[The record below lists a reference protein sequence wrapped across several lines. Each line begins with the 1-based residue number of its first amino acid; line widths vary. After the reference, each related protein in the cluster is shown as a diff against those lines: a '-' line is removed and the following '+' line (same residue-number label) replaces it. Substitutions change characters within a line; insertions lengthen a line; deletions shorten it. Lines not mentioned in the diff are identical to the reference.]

1 MTDIVKGLF
10 GVSPEELAQQRNEQ
24 LNTQASA
31 FAQLTPEQRAT
42 QMLYRGGSQLAGAV
56 GGLMGAQDP
65 QMKKSADLQGI
76 LQSGDFNTVE
86 GATAMAKQA
95 AAMGYG
101 NEAQQMYA
109 HAQGLRKSAAEL
121 GLTEAKTAQAL
132 REKQGADPLQQ
143 LIRTG
148 KYTPT
153 SVQKYA
159 ETGNVSDL
167 DNVEKADQTALSET
181 AEGIFLV
188 NKTTGEKIARIGSPL
203 DRSTKVSVSAVN
215 KGAEAGAVEIAKL
228 DAKRLEGAQAASD
241 KAIESASVLQQLANT
256 PQDVVG
262 AGAPARVAA
271 LRVFSTIGLASPKDN
286 VALGNADT
294 FNALAGERVLG
305 FIKTLGTNPTD
316 TDREFARSI
325 GPALEKGTKT
335 NQDLV
340 AYLLKRSNETVTA
353 AKAMETHFY
362 GNNYSL
368 KGYVSPFAS
377 NLKTTNPL
385 QGLSD
390 AELAAKIE
398 AARKPK

>member
-153 SVQKYA
+153 SVQRYA

-203 DRSTKVSVSAVN
+203 DRSTRVSVSAVN

-340 AYLLKRSNETVTA
+340 AYLLKRSRETVEA

>member
-10 GVSPEELAQQRNEQ
+10 GVSPEELAQQRAEQ

-31 FAQLTPEQRAT
+31 FAQMSPEARASSA
-42 QMLYRGGSQLAGAV
+42 LYRGGNQLAGAV
-56 GGLMGAQDP
+56 GGMLGGQDP

-76 LQSGDFNTVE
+76 LQSGDYNTFE

-109 HAQGLRKSAAEL
+109 HAQGLRKSAADIAK
-121 GLTEAKTAQAL
+121 TEAETAKAL

-159 ETGNVSDL
+159 KTGNVSDL

-203 DRSTKVSVSAVN
+203 DRSTRVSVSAVN

-271 LRVFSTIGLASPKDN
+271 LRVFSTIGLTSAKDN
-286 VALGNADT
+286 AALGNADT

-305 FIKTLGTNPTD
+305 FIKSLGTNPTD

-340 AYLLKRSNETVTA
+340 AYLLKRSNDTVTA

-377 NLKTTNPL
+377 NLKPTNPL

-398 AARKPK
+398 AAKKR

>member
-10 GVSPEELAQQRNEQ
+10 GVSPEELAQQRAEQ

-31 FAQLTPEQRAT
+31 FAQLSPEARASSA
-42 QMLYRGGSQLAGAV
+42 LYRGGNQLAGAV
-56 GGLMGAQDP
+56 GGMLGGQDP
-65 QMKKSADLQGI
+65 QMKKSADLQSI
-76 LQSGDFNTVE
+76 LQSGDYNTFE

-109 HAQGLRKSAAEL
+109 HAQGLRKSAADIAK
-121 GLTEAKTAQAL
+121 TEAETAKAL

-148 KYTPT
+148 KYTT
-153 SVQKYA
+153 ASVEKYA
-159 ETGNVSDL
+159 VSGKVSDL
-167 DNVEKADQTALSET
+167 ENVEKADQTALSET
-181 AEGIFLV
+181 SEGIFLV

-203 DRSTKVSVSAVN
+203 DRSTRVSVSAVN

-256 PQDVVG
+256 PQGVVG

-271 LRVFSTIGLASPKDN
+271 LRVFSTVGLTSAKDN
-286 VALGNADT
+286 EALGNADT
-294 FNALAGERVLG
+294 FNTLAGERVLG
-305 FIKTLGTNPTD
+305 FIKSLGTNPTD

-340 AYLLKRSNETVTA
+340 AYLLKRSNDTVTA

-377 NLKTTNPL
+377 NLKPTNPL

-398 AARKPK
+398 AAKKR

>member
-10 GVSPEELAQQRNEQ
+10 GVSPEELAQQRAEQ

-31 FAQLTPEQRAT
+31 FAQLSPEARASSA
-42 QMLYRGGSQLAGAV
+42 LYRGGNQLAGAV
-56 GGLMGAQDP
+56 GGMLGGQDP
-65 QMKKSADLQGI
+65 QMKKSADLQSI
-76 LQSGDFNTVE
+76 LQSGDYNTFE

-109 HAQGLRKSAAEL
+109 HAQGLRKSAADIAK
-121 GLTEAKTAQAL
+121 TEAETAKAL
-132 REKQGADPLQQ
+132 REKQGSDPLQQ

-148 KYTPT
+148 KYTT
-153 SVQKYA
+153 ASVEKYA
-159 ETGNVSDL
+159 VSGKVSDL
-167 DNVEKADQTALSET
+167 ENVEKADQTALSET
-181 AEGIFLV
+181 SEGIFLV

-203 DRSTKVSVSAVN
+203 DRSTRVSVSAVN

-256 PQDVVG
+256 PQGVVG

-271 LRVFSTIGLASPKDN
+271 LRVFSTVGLTSAKDN
-286 VALGNADT
+286 EALGNADT
-294 FNALAGERVLG
+294 FNTLAGERVLG
-305 FIKTLGTNPTD
+305 FIKSLGTNPTD

-340 AYLLKRSNETVTA
+340 AYLLKRSNDTVTA

-377 NLKTTNPL
+377 NLKPTNPL

-398 AARKPK
+398 AAKKR